1 MQFGTKSISNL
12 VVAMILVATMFP
24 LALGLLSNAGNFV
37 MSSTFSGNSTVN
49 TTTIITLSDIADPS
63 IITLLTIVVP
73 IIGVIAII
81 TGFLAYQQFRK

>member
-24 LALGLLSNAGNFV
+24 LALGLLANAGNFIID
-37 MSSTFSGNSTVN
+37 STTNA
-49 TTTIITLSDIADPS
+49 TLADVADPS
-63 IITLLTIVVP
+63 VITLLTVVVP

-81 TGFLAYQQFRK
+81 TGFLAYQKFGK